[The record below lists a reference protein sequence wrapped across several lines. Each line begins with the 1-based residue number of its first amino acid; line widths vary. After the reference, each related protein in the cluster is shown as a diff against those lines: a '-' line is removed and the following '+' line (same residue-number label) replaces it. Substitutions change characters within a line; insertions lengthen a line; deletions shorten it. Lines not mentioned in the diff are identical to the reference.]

1 MAHPKGVE
9 TRATRKTKK
18 TSWHRLLAQVVT
30 EPLTSA
36 KISVQTEIDVTSA
49 SPKADIVLLRREGN
63 TWTKGQKELL
73 AD

>member
-49 SPKADIVLLRREGN
+49 SPKADIV
-63 TWTKGQKELL
+63 
-73 AD
+73 